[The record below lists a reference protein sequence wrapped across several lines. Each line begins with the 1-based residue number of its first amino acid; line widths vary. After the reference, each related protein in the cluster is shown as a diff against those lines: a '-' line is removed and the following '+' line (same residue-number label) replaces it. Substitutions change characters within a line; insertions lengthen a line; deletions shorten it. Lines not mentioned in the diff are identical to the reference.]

1 MKRSYRIS
9 PEGRGVPPSE
19 AEIARYRDPQRLIY
33 NYTRVVRRPRRPLYR
48 DPKAFLLLLFI
59 LLIAYLIS
67 EERQKQAAP
76 PIAPTQQ
83 GTSDQ

>member
-1 MKRSYRIS
+1 MKRQYRIT
-9 PEGRGVPPSE
+9 PEGPEQPTE

-33 NYTRVVRRPRRPLYR
+33 NYTRAVRRPRKPLYR

-59 LLIAYLIS
+59 VLVAYLIS
-67 EERQKQAAP
+67 EERQKRAAP
-76 PIAPTQQ
+76 TTTPTLQ